1 MISFEKTD
9 IRNVRAE
16 AIVNSVN
23 LTGVMGKGVALAIKE
38 AYPENYKLYKK
49 ACEEK
54 KIDIGEIFVTET
66 GQLFP
71 KYIINFP
78 TKKHWR
84 YPSRYE
90 WIEAGLHS
98 LVKWLRRN
106 DSSSIAIPP
115 LGSGNGKLDW
125 DRVKPMIE
133 KDLKE
138 FENKVDIII
147 IETSSKYIENNIK
160 KPVIPEAKLTPA
172 RAMILYIMNR
182 YRVLGFEIN
191 LLVVQKIAYFLQR
204 LGEPLHLKYEKGYYG
219 PFAYNIIPVL
229 RTLRYHYINY
239 KTLDSAKP
247 SKIIKI
253 DNSKMNEVDEYV
265 ESKLSAEQKERLK
278 KTLELIKDFETPFG
292 LELLGTVD
300 YIFSNKKQP
309 VESSKVMSELKDWT
323 NRKEKLFKQYHIDV
337 ASRRLLEYFTYN

>member
-1 MISFEKTD
+1 MITFKKED
-9 IRNVRAE
+9 ILKVRVD

-38 AYPENYKLYKK
+38 AFPENYEVYKK
-49 ACEEK
+49 ACNEK
-54 KIDIGEIFVTET
+54 NIDIGEIFVTET

-71 KYIINFP
+71 KYIVNFP

-90 WIEAGLHS
+90 WIEAGLKS
-98 LVKWLRRN
+98 LVNWIRN
-106 DSSSIAIPP
+106 SDLGSIAIPP

-125 DRVKPMIE
+125 DKVKPMIV
-133 KDLKE
+133 KYLKE
-138 FENKVDIII
+138 FENSLEIII
-147 IETSSKYIENNIK
+147 IEPSVKFAQTDNVKTIRSD
-160 KPVIPEAKLTPA
+160 PKLTPA
-172 RAMILYIMNR
+172 RAMILYVMNK
-182 YRVLGFEIN
+182 YRILGFEIN

-204 LGEPLHLKYEKGYYG
+204 LGEPLRLKFEKGYYG

-247 SKIIKI
+247 STVIRL
-253 DNSKMNEVDEYV
+253 DTTKMNEVEKYI
-265 ESKLSAEQKERLK
+265 ENNLSDDQKERLQ
-278 KTLELIKDFETPFG
+278 KTLEIIRDFETPFG

-300 YIFSNKKQP
+300 YIFTQKKEP
-309 VESSKVMSELKDWT
+309 VESSTVMSELKEWT
-323 NRKEKLFKQYHIDV
+323 NRKDKLYKLYHIDV
-337 ASRRLLEYFTYN
+337 AKNRLLHYFKYN

>member
-1 MISFEKTD
+1 MIYFEKTD

-23 LTGVMGKGVALAIKE
+23 LTGVMGKGIALAIKD
-38 AYPENYKLYKK
+38 AFPENYRLYKK
-49 ACEEK
+49 ACEDK
-54 KIDIGEIFVTET
+54 KIDIGKIFVTET

-78 TKKHWR
+78 TKQHWR
-84 YPSRYE
+84 YPSKYQ
-90 WIEAGLHS
+90 WIESGLKS
-98 LVKWLRRN
+98 LAQWLRSN
-106 DSSSIAIPP
+106 KVKSIAIPP

-125 DRVKPMIE
+125 ERVKPMIE
-133 KDLKE
+133 DYLKE
-138 FENKVDIII
+138 FENEVDIII
-147 IETSSKYIENNIK
+147 IEPSSKFNKNNIK
-160 KPVIPEAKLTPA
+160 RPVKSGAKLTPA
-172 RAMILYIMNR
+172 RAMIIYIMNK

-204 LGEPLHLKYEKGYYG
+204 LGEPLRLNFERGFYG

-229 RTLRYHYINY
+229 RTLRHHYINY

-247 SKIIKI
+247 NTVIQL
-253 DNSKMNEVDEYV
+253 DNSRLNEVDEYI
-265 ESKLSAEQKERLK
+265 ENKLSAEQKERLQ

-309 VESSKVMSELKDWT
+309 VESSIVMSELKEWT
-323 NRKEKLFKQYHIDV
+323 NRKKKLFKQYHIDV
-337 ASRRLLEYFTYN
+337 ASKRLLEYFEYN

>member
-1 MISFEKTD
+1 MISFEKID

-23 LTGVMGKGVALAIKE
+23 LTGIMGRGVALAIKE
-38 AYPENYKLYKK
+38 AFPENYKLYKK

-78 TKKHWR
+78 TKKDWK

-98 LVKWLRRN
+98 LVKWLRGT
-106 DSSSIAIPP
+106 DISSIAIPP
-115 LGSGNGKLDW
+115 LGSGNGKLNW
-125 DRVKPMIE
+125 ERVKTMIE
-133 KDLKE
+133 KVLKE
-138 FENKVDIII
+138 FEKEIDIII
-147 IETSSKYIENNIK
+147 IEPSSEYIENNIK
-160 KPVIPEAKLTPA
+160 LPVKSEAKLTPA
-172 RAMILYIMNR
+172 RAMILYMMNR

-204 LGEPLHLKYEKGYYG
+204 LGEPLRLKYEKGYYG

-239 KTLDSAKP
+239 KTLDSARP
-247 SKIIKI
+247 STVIKI
-253 DNSKMNEVDEYV
+253 DNSKMNEVDEYI
-265 ESKLSAEQKERLK
+265 ESKLSNEQKERLK

-300 YIFSNKKQP
+300 YIFSSKKQT
-309 VESSKVMSELKDWT
+309 VASAKIMSELTKWT
-323 NRKEKLFKQYHIDV
+323 SRKQKLFKKYHIDV
-337 ASRRLLEYFTYN
+337 ASRRLVEYFKYN